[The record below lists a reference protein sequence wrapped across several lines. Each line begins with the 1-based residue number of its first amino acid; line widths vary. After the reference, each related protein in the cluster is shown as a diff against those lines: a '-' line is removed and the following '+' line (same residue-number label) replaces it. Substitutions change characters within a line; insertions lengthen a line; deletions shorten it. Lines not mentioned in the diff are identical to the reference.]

1 MHKRS
6 QRLELPGYIQ
16 IELTSRCNLS
26 CTACPHGVQDLTLD
40 DRELP
45 RELFDRLVESTI
57 RPGQCY
63 HLQGWGE
70 PLLRQ
75 DLPDLARF
83 VADRGGL
90 PSVTTNGTL
99 VTSRL
104 ADSLVGSGL
113 DFITISLAAG
123 HPEAQIES
131 KPGAELGRIL
141 EAFRRLRLAK
151 KRKRLARPLLAASF
165 ELSSAGIGSLD
176 RAVKLVKKAG
186 AERMIAIHP
195 ILTFTA
201 DQEAY
206 LLARPLEEPEK
217 AAALRSLR
225 RAARVAMWRS
235 ISFYSEPLEPEFMP
249 VCREDPLGSMFVGA
263 SGAVSPCAF
272 LGLPVEGEGL
282 SMGNIR
288 QSGIADIWH
297 STEYSAFRQAYQE
310 RKNEAERKG
319 PLPRGELESPLPAAC
334 RGCRRALG
342 Y

>member
-1 MHKRS
+1 MQQCA
-6 QRLELPGYIQ
+6 QRLEIPGYIQ
-16 IELTSRCNLS
+16 VEVTSRCNLS
-26 CTACPHGVQDLTLD
+26 CAACPHGVQELTLA

-45 RELFDRLVESTI
+45 RELFDRLVASTI
-57 RPGQCY
+57 RPGQRY

-75 DLPDLARF
+75 DLPDLARS

-123 HPEAQIES
+123 RPEAQIES

-151 KRKRLARPLLAASF
+151 KRKRLSRPLLAASF
-165 ELSSAGIGSLD
+165 ELSRSGIASFG
-176 RAVKLVKKAG
+176 RAVKLLKKAG
-186 AERMIAIHP
+186 AERVIAIHP
-195 ILTFTA
+195 ILAMTA
-201 DQEAY
+201 DQRAE
-206 LLARPLEEPEK
+206 LLAGPLAEPVKE
-217 AAALRSLR
+217 AAVRSLR
-225 RAARVAMWRS
+225 RAAMAAIWRS
-235 ISFYSEPLEPEFMP
+235 VSFYSEPLKPQPTP
-249 VCREDPLGSMFVGA
+249 VCREDPIGSMFVGA
-263 SGAVSPCAF
+263 SGEISPCAF

-282 SMGNIR
+282 SMGNLR
-288 QSGIADIWH
+288 QSSIVDIWH
-297 STEYSAFRQAYQE
+297 SREYDAFRQTWLA
-310 RKNEAERKG
+310 RKAEADRMG
-319 PLPRGELESPLPAAC
+319 PIMRGELETAPPEIC
-334 RGCRRALG
+334 RNCLRANG